1 MPTSPLDNPLAALA
15 DPARLAELDKLL
27 DNAVPA
33 DLPEQQR
40 LPMLLEMADLRA
52 AIGQGQ
58 AAEESL
64 RQQALPIAER
74 LCDRHSQGL
83 IHGKIADLLA
93 ARGDLDAALAEQQLR
108 LPLAGSS
115 EDENTLAHVKFSIA
129 QLRLQ
134 RGDHRQ
140 GAAQAIFE
148 ELADA
153 YSIVKKLGQADGVGS
168 IGLLLA
174 QMLALGG
181 EREAALRV
189 TTEAEAAFRHLDDSA
204 NVAQVLSLREAII
217 GAEN

>member
-1 MPTSPLDNPLAALA
+1 MPHASPNNPLAVLA
-15 DPARLAELDKLL
+15 DPSRLAELHQLL
-27 DNAVPA
+27 ANAVPA
-33 DLPEQQR
+33 NLPDQQR

-52 AIGQGQ
+52 ALGQ
-58 AAEESL
+58 AQEAEKSL
-64 RQQALPIAER
+64 RQEALAIAER
-74 LCDRHSQGL
+74 LGDKPSQSL
-83 IHGKIADLLA
+83 IHSKIADLQA
-93 ARGDLDAALAEQQLR
+93 AAGDFDAALAEQQRR
-108 LPLAGSS
+108 LPLTELDDLAG
-115 EDENTLAHVKFSIA
+115 LAHIKFSCA

-153 YSIVKKLGQADGVGS
+153 YSIAKKLGQADGVGS

-189 TTEAEAAFRHLDDSA
+189 TNEAEAAFRHLDDNA
-204 NVAQVLSLREAII
+204 NVAQVLSLREAIV
-217 GAEN
+217 GAAN